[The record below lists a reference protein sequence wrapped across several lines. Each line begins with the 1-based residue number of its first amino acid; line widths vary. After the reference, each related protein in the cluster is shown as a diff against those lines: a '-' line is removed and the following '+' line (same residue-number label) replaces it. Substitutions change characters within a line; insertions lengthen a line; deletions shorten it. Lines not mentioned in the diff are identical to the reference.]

1 MTDSEKNKCHT
12 IIHSCAAGAAGAA
25 GGNIVPIPGVGIAA
39 DIIAMTAMTMSLAG
53 VFGGNLTEQAAKGI
67 AIAAIKRTMLKQ
79 PIRVIAKELSK
90 LIPGLGQI
98 VAPTISVIMVE
109 AAGWAIAKDLE
120 RQFSK

>member
-1 MTDSEKNKCHT
+1 
-12 IIHSCAAGAAGAA
+12 
-25 GGNIVPIPGVGIAA
+25 
-39 DIIAMTAMTMSLAG
+39 
-53 VFGGNLTEQAAKGI
+53 
-67 AIAAIKRTMLKQ
+67 MLKQ

>member
-12 IIHSCAAGAAGAA
+12 IIHSCAAGAA